1 MNNHSTPRC
10 PHFDACSGCTLN
22 LDETPPIWEEV
33 LSFFRAFS
41 IDPPL
46 RKASLMHWRI
56 KAKLVVRGNFE
67 NPLIGLYK
75 KGSHEAVSIPH
86 CLVHHP
92 SINRAAKA
100 IAEAI
105 RKTSFPIY
113 DEAKQKGLL
122 RYVQLFA
129 HRSTGAVQLALVLN
143 ASSLSPLIDQFC
155 QALQGDLWHSLWVN
169 FHPAANNRVLGDA
182 WQKISGADWLVQP
195 FLGEEVF
202 FHPGAFAQAHLELFE
217 EIVSTIQSWVLPDSR
232 VAELFAGV
240 GAIGTSLLSQV
251 KKLLLV
257 ENNPFADLSFRAR
270 YPSPP
275 CEYRLQDASQFTE
288 FASFD
293 TIVVDPPRKGLGPVL
308 LNNLCQANNLRLIY
322 VSCGWPSFQ
331 SDCEAL
337 IASGW
342 SLRRA
347 EGFLL
352 FPGTNHIETVALFEK
367 SHCS

>member
-1 MNNHSTPRC
+1 
-10 PHFDACSGCTLN
+10 
-22 LDETPPIWEEV
+22 
-33 LSFFRAFS
+33 
-41 IDPPL
+41 
-46 RKASLMHWRI
+46 MHWRL

-100 IAEAI
+100 IADAI
-105 RKTSFPIY
+105 RKTGFPIY
-113 DEAKQKGLL
+113 DEAGQKGLL

-129 HRSTGAVQLALVLN
+129 HRTTGAVQLALVLN
-143 ASSLSPLIDQFC
+143 ASSLSPYIDQFC
-155 QALQGDLWHSLWVN
+155 QALQSDLWHSLWVN

-182 WQKISGADWLVQP
+182 WQNISGADWLVQP
-195 FLGEEVF
+195 FLGENVL

-232 VAELFAGV
+232 VVELFAGV
-240 GAIGTSLLSQV
+240 GAIGASLLSRI

-257 ENNPFADLSFRAR
+257 ENNPFAKLSFHAR
-270 YPSPP
+270 YPKPP
-275 CEYRLQDASQFTE
+275 CEYRLEDASQFTE

-293 TIVVDPPRKGLGPVL
+293 TIIVDPPRKGLGPVL
-308 LNNLCQANNLRLIY
+308 LNNLCEANNLRLIY

-331 SDCEAL
+331 SDSEAL
-337 IASGW
+337 ISSGW
-342 SLRRA
+342 SLKRG

-352 FPGTNHIETVALFEK
+352 FPGTNRVETVALFEK
-367 SHCS
+367 SRCS